1 MKSLDKS
8 TEEKIM
14 EAARVVFTRKGY
26 AAARTR
32 DIAEEAGINLALLNY
47 YFRSKEKLFHQV
59 IMEKAQQI
67 FGVLFPILDNDAL
80 TIEEKIGLIVSNYI
94 DLLKDNNDLPMFV
107 LSELRNHPQLFEG
120 KIGMHLIAE
129 SSFVRQLREKRP
141 DINPAQFIISLFA
154 LTLFPFVG
162 KPMMFATGMASLET
176 FDVMMEQRKALV
188 PKWINAILECQ

>member
-26 AAARTR
+26 AATRTR

-67 FGVLFPILDNDAL
+67 FGMLFPILNNEAL
-80 TIEEKIGLIVSNYI
+80 TLEEKIEQVASNYI
-94 DLLKDNNDLPMFV
+94 DLLKQNNDLPMFV

-120 KIGMHLIAE
+120 RINVSLIAD
-129 SSFVRQLREKRP
+129 SSFVKQLREKRP
-141 DINPAQFIISLFA
+141 DMNPIQFIISLFA
-154 LTLFPFVG
+154 LTIFPFIG
-162 KPMMFATGMASLET
+162 KPMMFATGMSNQEMFNDL
-176 FDVMMEQRKALV
+176 MEQRKVLI
-188 PKWINAILECQ
+188 PKWINTILECE